1 MPKRVCFCGELKSSR
16 DCSRPG
22 SAVMVGSK
30 KSTSTWV
37 LRLKKEPSVII
48 LVSRLIPR
56 SECSVSW
63 SMLSFAK
70 SVAPTDSCRLCMRSR
85 TSSANE
91 LLVACTG
98 TVCCCCGCR
107 RRRLRLAWCAG
118 MTGRG
123 CRGSWTG
130 RGLPSSPEKAKLN
143 DRIESLELGLD
154 LGDRIEDV
162 KGGMGRGGG
171 KPPRGCNTGTGQL
184 ATLAKRS
191 ANSAN

>member
-1 MPKRVCFCGELKSSR
+1 VHIEAGDSITCGEGGGVPKRVCFCGELKSSR

-37 LRLKKEPSVII
+37 LRLKKELSVII

-56 SECSVSW
+56 SECCVSL
-63 SMLSFAK
+63 SMVSFAK
-70 SVAPTDSCRLCMRSR
+70 SVAPTDSCRLCMRLR

-107 RRRLRLAWCAG
+107 LRLRRLRLAWCAG

-143 DRIESLELGLD
+143 DRS
-154 LGDRIEDV
+154 RV
-162 KGGMGRGGG
+162 
-171 KPPRGCNTGTGQL
+171 
-184 ATLAKRS
+184 A
-191 ANSAN
+191 